1 MDVFFLRVS
10 DYEACP
16 DRFFAP
22 LISGETRRAGLAC
35 GNPRVRL
42 TKWLG
47 EAMVR
52 CLLRSIWGLKPSD
65 YCILRGAHGKP
76 YVSAAIPVFFNL
88 SHSGDYVVCA
98 VGGEEVGIDIERRG
112 RVRME
117 VARRYFHPDEVALLE
132 HTPPEQRTAL
142 FFDHWSVKESYLK
155 YTGEGLA
162 DTLSACKVSFSG
174 TVTIERGHSLQPVAV
189 QECPIDKTYSCF
201 ICTARPEAFGI
212 NHFQF

>member
-52 CLLRSIWGLKPSD
+52 CLLRSIWGVKPSD

-117 VARRYFHPDEVALLE
+117 FRRVLFRSR
-132 HTPPEQRTAL
+132 PP
-142 FFDHWSVKESYLK
+142 
-155 YTGEGLA
+155 G
-162 DTLSACKVSFSG
+162 
-174 TVTIERGHSLQPVAV
+174 
-189 QECPIDKTYSCF
+189 TYSPRAADGAF
-201 ICTARPEAFGI
+201 LRPLVREGELPQIYRRRAGRHPLRLQGLFRRNRHHRKRTFPPAGSCTGMSDR
-212 NHFQF
+212 